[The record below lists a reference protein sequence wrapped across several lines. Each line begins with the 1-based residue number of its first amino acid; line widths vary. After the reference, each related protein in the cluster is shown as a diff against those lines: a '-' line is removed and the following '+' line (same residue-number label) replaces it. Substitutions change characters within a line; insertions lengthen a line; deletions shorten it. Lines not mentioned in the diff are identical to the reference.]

1 MKKNLL
7 TLSLVGVCTFLN
19 AQLTYVGNGALV
31 HIQDKALV
39 YSGGGVKLTGTAK
52 VNVTG
57 DMMVVGNSSD
67 LFETDTNSS
76 FRLLH
81 QGVISSGIY
90 GQLYISGIPQANIT
104 GKVQKEYVD
113 GIHGSTARQQV
124 ALPFYNYSITDL
136 LLTLPHINY
145 TNSALT
151 TTGRWNK
158 RSVFKWNNSS
168 AAFDQLTT
176 ANSSTSVGKPTDYY
190 ILSRLNYNGSVAWDP
205 TVIVDNNSTLAS
217 GTSVAAALTDVNSTK
232 KFFSGVPIS
241 DTDGDTQISLSG
253 ALATNIFGTLGKN
266 KNAYNELYNSYLD
279 DPFVT
284 SKWTGDYGLNVY
296 QQGNPFLTNIDL
308 SMIKKGTTAVNDDD
322 ENFIS
327 NINGIYFY
335 SSGLL
340 NSVYGS
346 NYSST
351 QGVRITFDSS
361 GNPVGAIML
370 NATKQ
375 GGDITGSSGADLLV
389 IRPMQ
394 EFIIKLNDTTPQAL
408 KFNKTRRFAQIAR
421 SSSTSYNVTAAR
433 ISSSNSV
440 TKQLAVILLD
450 DNNMELGRTF
460 YVVNADATTG
470 FSPENARMQATTGST
485 SIYTKEEQVSGGAD
499 VNANYNLFINEANEV
514 DFSGKEIPL
523 VVNNAN
529 AAKLKFFLIE
539 GGKLVEDKGNLSN
552 GKSFYYSNNGTLTKI
567 KSGDTFSLTN
577 TNFTYGLF
585 YEQPAGVL
593 GTSELLKGQTIV
605 AKKDQG
611 YVVRF
616 NKNWKQADIEVY
628 SSVGQLLHSAKK
640 VSTYD
645 DYKLPLD
652 NVTNGVYIVKIKS
665 NDGEIVTK
673 KVIK

>member
-1 MKKNLL
+1 MKKTF
-7 TLSLVGVCTFLN
+7 TLSLVVVGIFLS

-31 HIQDKALV
+31 HIQDQALV
-39 YSGGGVKLTGTAK
+39 YSGGGVKLDGNAK
-52 VNVTG
+52 VENIG
-57 DMMVVGNSSD
+57 DFMIASSSGRFD
-67 LFETDTNSS
+67 VAETAD
-76 FRLLH
+76 FRLKY
-81 QGVISSGIY
+81 VSSSVY
-90 GQLYISGIPQANIT
+90 GQLHVNNVPQDSIT
-104 GKVQKEYVD
+104 GKVNKEYVEV
-113 GIHGSTARQQV
+113 IHGTTGRQQV
-124 ALPFYNYSITDL
+124 ALPFYNYSINDL
-136 LLTLPHINY
+136 QASLPHINVV
-145 TNSALT
+145 NSALT

-158 RSVFKWNNSS
+158 RSVFKWNNATS
-168 AAFDQLTT
+168 AFDQLTT
-176 ANSSTSVGKPTDYY
+176 SLTPIVGKPTDYY
-190 ILSRLNYNGSVAWDP
+190 ILSRRNYDGTIAWDP
-205 TVIVDNNSTLAS
+205 TVTTENIDARPA
-217 GTSVAAALTDVNSTK
+217 GTPTGSQTVDVNTMK
-232 KFFSGVPIS
+232 KIFKGVPVSDLNTADIQITLSEAFSGS
-241 DTDGDTQISLSG
+241 
-253 ALATNIFGTLGKN
+253 FGTNGAAI
-266 KNAYNELYNSYLD
+266 NAYNERYNSYVD

-284 SKWTGDYGLNVY
+284 NKWQGDYGLNLY
-296 QQGNPFLTNIDL
+296 QFGNPFLTNIDL
-308 SMIKKGTTAVNDDD
+308 SLVKKGDPITDD
-322 ENFIS
+322 ENAIS
-327 NINGIYFY
+327 NLNGITYYTSGVENSFPRGTTY
-335 SSGLL
+335 SS
-340 NSVYGS
+340 NAAIA
-346 NYSST
+346 
-351 QGVRITFDSS
+351 RTFDPD
-361 GNPVGAIML
+361 GKVN
-370 NATKQ
+370 
-375 GGDITGSSGADLLV
+375 GGLANDLV
-389 IRPMQ
+389 IKPMQ
-394 EFIIKLNDTTPQAL
+394 TFLIKLTDNAPQSL
-408 KFNKTRRFAQIAR
+408 KFSKTRRFAQTAR
-421 SSSTSYNVTAAR
+421 PDTTPYSVNAR
-433 ISSSNSV
+433 KSNLSVV
-440 TKQLAVILLD
+440 TKQLGVVLYDAND
-450 DNNMELGRTF
+450 QELGRTF
-460 YVVNADATTG
+460 YIVNNEAVTG
-470 FSPENARMQATTGST
+470 FSPEKARMQATTAST
-485 SIYTKEEQVSGGAD
+485 SIYTKEEQLAGGAD
-499 VNANYNLFINEANEV
+499 ANANYNLFINEANEV

>member
-39 YSGGGVKLTGTAK
+39 YSGGGVKLDGNAK
-52 VNVTG
+52 VNAIG
-57 DMMVVGNSSD
+57 DFMVVTPSQS
-67 LFETDTNSS
+67 FEVAPTAD
-76 FRLLH
+76 FRLKY
-81 QGVISSGIY
+81 SSPSVY
-90 GQLYISGIPQANIT
+90 GQLYIKNMPQANIT
-104 GKVQKEYVD
+104 GKVNKEYVD
-113 GIHGSTARQQV
+113 VKHGNTGRQQT

-136 LLTLPHINY
+136 QASLPHINV

-151 TTGRWNK
+151 VTGRFNK
-158 RSVFKWNNSS
+158 RSVFKWNN
-168 AAFDQLTT
+168 ATAVFDQLTT
-176 ANSSTSVGKPTDYY
+176 TLTPTVVGKPTDYY
-190 ILSRLNYNGSVAWDP
+190 ILSRRLYDGTEVWNPTLVAENPNANLQGYVPSSASDLYSA
-205 TVIVDNNSTLAS
+205 NSM
-217 GTSVAAALTDVNSTK
+217 K
-232 KFFSGVPIS
+232 KIFKGVPVS
-241 DTDGDTQISLSG
+241 DLNTADTEVTLSG
-253 ALATNIFGTLGKN
+253 AFNGSFGINGAA
-266 KNAYNELYNSYLD
+266 KNAYNEIYNTYVD

-284 SKWTGDYGLNVY
+284 TKWSADYGKNLY
-296 QQGNPFLTNIDL
+296 QHGNPYLTNIDL
-308 SMIKKGTTAVNDDD
+308 SLVKKGTAATDD
-322 ENFIS
+322 ENAIS
-327 NINGIYFY
+327 NLNGISYY
-335 SSGLL
+335 TSGIE
-340 NSVYGS
+340 NSFPVGS
-346 NYSST
+346 TYAST
-351 QGVRITFDSS
+351 SAVVRTFDSA
-361 GNPVGAIML
+361 GNV
-370 NATKQ
+370 N
-375 GGDITGSSGADLLV
+375 GGLANDLV
-389 IRPMQ
+389 IKPMQ
-394 EFIIKLNDTTPQAL
+394 EFMIKLTDNTSQTL
-408 KFNKTRRFAQIAR
+408 KFSKTRRFAQTAR
-421 SSSTSYNVTAAR
+421 PEATPYSVTAR
-433 ISSSNSV
+433 VSNAPVV
-440 TKQLAVILLD
+440 TKQLGVVLYDANDTEI
-450 DNNMELGRTF
+450 GRTF
-460 YVVNADATTG
+460 YIVNNEAVSG

-485 SIYTKEEQVSGGAD
+485 SIYTKEEQLSSGAD
-499 VNANYNLFINEANEV
+499 VNANYNLFINEANEA

-611 YVVRF
+611 YIVRF

-628 SSVGQLLHSAKK
+628 TSAGQLLHSAKK

>member
-1 MKKNLL
+1 MKKKLL
-7 TLSLVGVCTFLN
+7 TLSLVGACALVN
-19 AQLTYVGNGALV
+19 AQLTYVGNDALF

-39 YSGGGVKLTGTAK
+39 YSGGGVKLDGTAK
-52 VNVTG
+52 VNTIG
-57 DMMVVGNSSD
+57 DFMVVSSSES
-67 LFETDTNSS
+67 FEVAPTAD
-76 FRLLH
+76 FRL
-81 QGVISSGIY
+81 QYSSPFVY
-90 GQLYISGIPQANIT
+90 GQLYIKGMPQANIT
-104 GKVQKEYVD
+104 GKVNKEYVENV
-113 GIHGSTARQQV
+113 HGTTGRQQV
-124 ALPFYNYSITDL
+124 ALPFYNYAITDL
-136 LLTLPHINY
+136 QTSLPYVNINPTY
-145 TNSALT
+145 
-151 TTGRWNK
+151 RWDKNNI
-158 RSVFKWNNSS
+158 FKWNNSL
-168 AAFDQLTT
+168 AVFDPLTASLT
-176 ANSSTSVGKPTDYY
+176 PIVGKATDYY
-190 ILSRLNYNGSVAWDP
+190 ILSRRNKDGSYAWDTTLTAENANP
-205 TVIVDNNSTLAS
+205 DLAGTVTGSPANTLN
-217 GTSVAAALTDVNSTK
+217 TMK
-232 KFFSGVPIS
+232 KIFKGVPVS
-241 DTDGDTQISLSG
+241 DLNTADTEVTLSG
-253 ALATNIFGTLGKN
+253 AFNGSFGINGSGTNDYKE
-266 KNAYNELYNSYLD
+266 KYSSYVD

-284 SKWTGDYGLNVY
+284 TKWSADYGKNLY
-296 QQGNPFLTNIDL
+296 QHGNPYLTNVDL
-308 SMIKKGTTAVNDDD
+308 SLVKKGTTATDD
-322 ENFIS
+322 ENAIS
-327 NINGIYFY
+327 NLNGISYY
-335 SSGLL
+335 TSGIE
-340 NSVYGS
+340 NSFPAGTTYTPTSAV
-346 NYSST
+346 
-351 QGVRITFDSS
+351 VRTFDSA
-361 GNPVGAIML
+361 GNV
-370 NATKQ
+370 N
-375 GGDITGSSGADLLV
+375 GGLANDLV
-389 IRPMQ
+389 IKPMQ
-394 EFIIKLNDTTPQAL
+394 EFMIKLTDNTSQTL
-408 KFNKTRRFAQIAR
+408 KFSKTRRFAQTAR
-421 SSSTSYNVTAAR
+421 PEATPYSVTAR
-433 ISSSNSV
+433 VSNAPVV
-440 TKQLAVILLD
+440 TKQLGVVLYDANDTEI
-450 DNNMELGRTF
+450 GRTF
-460 YVVNADATTG
+460 YIVNNEAVSG

>member
-1 MKKNLL
+1 MKKKIL
-7 TLSLVGVCTFLN
+7 TLSLVGACALVD
-19 AQLTYVGNGALV
+19 AQLTYVGNDALF
-31 HIQDKALV
+31 HIQDEALV
-39 YSGGGVKLTGTAK
+39 YSGGGVKLDGNAK
-52 VNVTG
+52 VNTIG
-57 DMMVVGNSSD
+57 DFMVVTTSQS
-67 LFETDTNSS
+67 FEVAPTAD
-76 FRLLH
+76 FRLKY
-81 QGVISSGIY
+81 SSPSVY
-90 GQLYISGIPQANIT
+90 GQLYIKGMPQANIT
-104 GKVQKEYVD
+104 GKVNKEYVD
-113 GIHGSTARQQV
+113 VKHGNTGRQQV

-136 LLTLPHINY
+136 QASLPHINV

-151 TTGRWNK
+151 VTGRFNK
-158 RSVFKWNNSS
+158 RSVFKWNNVT

-176 ANSSTSVGKPTDYY
+176 TLTPTVVGKPTDYY
-190 ILSRLNYNGSVAWDP
+190 ILSRRLYDGTEVWNPTLVVENPNANLQGYTPSSASDLYSANSMKKIFKGVPVSDLNTADTEVTLAGAFSGSFGINGSGINDYKEKY
-205 TVIVDNNSTLAS
+205 S
-217 GTSVAAALTDVNSTK
+217 
-232 KFFSGVPIS
+232 
-241 DTDGDTQISLSG
+241 
-253 ALATNIFGTLGKN
+253 
-266 KNAYNELYNSYLD
+266 SYVD

-284 SKWTGDYGLNVY
+284 TKWDADYGKNLY
-296 QQGNPFLTNIDL
+296 QHGNPYLTNVDL
-308 SMIKKGTTAVNDDD
+308 SLVKKGTTATDD
-322 ENFIS
+322 ENAIS
-327 NINGIYFY
+327 NLNGISYY
-335 SSGLL
+335 TSGIE
-340 NSVYGS
+340 NSFPAGTTYTTTSAV
-346 NYSST
+346 
-351 QGVRITFDSS
+351 VRTFDSA
-361 GNPVGAIML
+361 GNV
-370 NATKQ
+370 N
-375 GGDITGSSGADLLV
+375 GGLANDLV
-389 IRPMQ
+389 IKPMQ
-394 EFIIKLNDTTPQAL
+394 EFMIKLSDNTSQTL
-408 KFNKTRRFAQIAR
+408 KFSKTRRFAQTAR
-421 SSSTSYNVTAAR
+421 PEATPYSVTARVSKAPV
-433 ISSSNSV
+433 V
-440 TKQLAVILLD
+440 TKQLGVVLYDANDTEI
-450 DNNMELGRTF
+450 GRTF
-460 YVVNADATTG
+460 YIVNNEAVSG

-485 SIYTKEEQVSGGAD
+485 SIYSKEEQVSGGAD

>member
-1 MKKNLL
+1 MYIQRVYKFLKKHKKMKKKLL
-7 TLSLVGVCTFLN
+7 TLSLVGACALVN
-19 AQLTYVGNGALV
+19 AQLTYVGNDALFY
-31 HIQDKALV
+31 IQDKALV
-39 YSGGGVKLTGTAK
+39 YSGGGVKLDGTAK
-52 VNVTG
+52 VNTIG
-57 DMMVVGNSSD
+57 DFMVVSSSQS
-67 LFETDTNSS
+67 FEVAPTAD
-76 FRLLH
+76 FRLKY
-81 QGVISSGIY
+81 SSPSVY
-90 GQLYISGIPQANIT
+90 GQLYIKGMPQANIT
-104 GKVQKEYVD
+104 GKVNKEYVD
-113 GIHGSTARQQV
+113 VKHGNTGRQQV

-136 LLTLPHINY
+136 QASLPHINVA
-145 TNSALT
+145 NSALT
-151 TTGRWNK
+151 VTGRFNK
-158 RSVFKWNNSS
+158 RSVFKWNNVT

-176 ANSSTSVGKPTDYY
+176 TLTPTVVGKPTDYY
-190 ILSRLNYNGSVAWDP
+190 ILSRRLYDGTEVWNPTLVVENPNANLQGYTPSSASDLYSANSMKKIFKGVPVSDLNTADTEVTLAGAFSGSFGINGSGINDYKEKY
-205 TVIVDNNSTLAS
+205 S
-217 GTSVAAALTDVNSTK
+217 
-232 KFFSGVPIS
+232 
-241 DTDGDTQISLSG
+241 
-253 ALATNIFGTLGKN
+253 
-266 KNAYNELYNSYLD
+266 SYVD

-284 SKWTGDYGLNVY
+284 TKWDADYGKNLY
-296 QQGNPFLTNIDL
+296 QHGNPYLTNIDL
-308 SMIKKGTTAVNDDD
+308 SLVKKGTAATDD
-322 ENFIS
+322 ENAIS
-327 NINGIYFY
+327 NLNGISYY
-335 SSGLL
+335 TSGIE
-340 NSVYGS
+340 NSFPAGS
-346 NYSST
+346 TYTST
-351 QGVRITFDSS
+351 SAVVRTFDSA
-361 GNPVGAIML
+361 GNV
-370 NATKQ
+370 N
-375 GGDITGSSGADLLV
+375 GGLANDLV
-389 IRPMQ
+389 IKPMQ
-394 EFIIKLNDTTPQAL
+394 EFMIKLTDNTSQTL
-408 KFNKTRRFAQIAR
+408 KFSKTRRFAQTAR
-421 SSSTSYNVTAAR
+421 PEATPYSVTAR
-433 ISSSNSV
+433 VSNAPVV
-440 TKQLAVILLD
+440 TKQLGVVLYDANDTEI
-450 DNNMELGRTF
+450 GRTF
-460 YVVNADATTG
+460 YIVNNEAVSG

>member
-1 MKKNLL
+1 MYIQRVYKFLKKHKKMKKKLL
-7 TLSLVGVCTFLN
+7 TLSLVGACALVN
-19 AQLTYVGNGALV
+19 AQLTYVGNDALF

-39 YSGGGVKLTGTAK
+39 YSGGGVKLDGTAK
-52 VNVTG
+52 VNTIG
-57 DMMVVGNSSD
+57 DFMVVSSSQS
-67 LFETDTNSS
+67 FEVAPTAD
-76 FRLLH
+76 FRL
-81 QGVISSGIY
+81 QYSSSSVY
-90 GQLYISGIPQANIT
+90 GQLYIKGMPQANIT
-104 GKVQKEYVD
+104 GKVNKEYVD
-113 GIHGSTARQQV
+113 VKHGNTGRQQV

-136 LLTLPHINY
+136 QASLPHINVA
-145 TNSALT
+145 NSALT
-151 TTGRWNK
+151 VTGRFNK
-158 RSVFKWNNSS
+158 RSVFKWNNVT

-176 ANSSTSVGKPTDYY
+176 TLTPTVVGKPTDYY
-190 ILSRLNYNGSVAWDP
+190 ILSRRLYDGTEVWNPTLVAENPNANLQGYTPSSASDLYSANSMKKIFKGVPVSDLNTADTEVTLAGAFSGSFGINGSG
-205 TVIVDNNSTLAS
+205 I
-217 GTSVAAALTDVNSTK
+217 
-232 KFFSGVPIS
+232 
-241 DTDGDTQISLSG
+241 
-253 ALATNIFGTLGKN
+253 N
-266 KNAYNELYNSYLD
+266 KYNEKYSSYVD

-284 SKWTGDYGLNVY
+284 TKWSADYGKNLY
-296 QQGNPFLTNIDL
+296 QHGNPYLTNVDL
-308 SMIKKGTTAVNDDD
+308 SLVKKGTTATDD
-322 ENFIS
+322 ENAIS
-327 NINGIYFY
+327 NLNGISYY
-335 SSGLL
+335 TSGIE
-340 NSVYGS
+340 NSFPVGTIYT
-346 NYSST
+346 ST
-351 QGVRITFDSS
+351 TAVVRTFDSA
-361 GNPVGAIML
+361 GNV
-370 NATKQ
+370 N
-375 GGDITGSSGADLLV
+375 GGLANDLV
-389 IRPMQ
+389 IKPMQ
-394 EFIIKLNDTTPQAL
+394 EFMIKLTDNTSQTL
-408 KFNKTRRFAQIAR
+408 KFSKTRRFAQTAR
-421 SSSTSYNVTAAR
+421 PEATPYSVTAR
-433 ISSSNSV
+433 VSNAPVV
-440 TKQLAVILLD
+440 TKQLGVVLYDANDTEI
-450 DNNMELGRTF
+450 GRTF
-460 YVVNADATTG
+460 YIVNNEAVSG

>member
-1 MKKNLL
+1 M
-7 TLSLVGVCTFLN
+7 N

-31 HIQDKALV
+31 HIQDKALF
-39 YSGGGVKLTGTAK
+39 YSGGGVKLDGNAK
-52 VNVTG
+52 VNTIG
-57 DMMVVGNSSD
+57 DFMVVTTSQS
-67 LFETDTNSS
+67 FEVAPTAD
-76 FRLLH
+76 FRLKY
-81 QGVISSGIY
+81 SSPSVY
-90 GQLYISGIPQANIT
+90 GQLYIKGMPQANIT
-104 GKVQKEYVD
+104 GKVNKEYVD
-113 GIHGSTARQQV
+113 VKHGNTGRQQT

-136 LLTLPHINY
+136 QASLPHINV

-151 TTGRWNK
+151 VTGRFNK
-158 RSVFKWNNSS
+158 RSVFKWNNVT

-176 ANSSTSVGKPTDYY
+176 TLTPTVVGKPTDYY
-190 ILSRLNYNGSVAWDP
+190 ILSRRLYDGTEVWNPTLVVENPNANLQGYTPSSASDLYSANSMKKIFKGVPVSDLNTADTEVTLAGAFSGSFGINGSGINDYKEKY
-205 TVIVDNNSTLAS
+205 S
-217 GTSVAAALTDVNSTK
+217 
-232 KFFSGVPIS
+232 
-241 DTDGDTQISLSG
+241 
-253 ALATNIFGTLGKN
+253 
-266 KNAYNELYNSYLD
+266 SYVD

-284 SKWTGDYGLNVY
+284 TKWDADYGKNLY
-296 QQGNPFLTNIDL
+296 QHGNPYLTNVDL
-308 SMIKKGTTAVNDDD
+308 SLVKKGTTATDD
-322 ENFIS
+322 ENAIS
-327 NINGIYFY
+327 NLNGISYY
-335 SSGLL
+335 TSGIE
-340 NSVYGS
+340 NSFPAGTTYTTTSAV
-346 NYSST
+346 
-351 QGVRITFDSS
+351 VRTFDSA
-361 GNPVGAIML
+361 GNV
-370 NATKQ
+370 N
-375 GGDITGSSGADLLV
+375 GGFANDLV
-389 IRPMQ
+389 IKPMQ
-394 EFIIKLNDTTPQAL
+394 EFMIKLTDNTSQTL
-408 KFNKTRRFAQIAR
+408 KFSKTRRFAQTAR
-421 SSSTSYNVTAAR
+421 PEATPYSVTAR
-433 ISSSNSV
+433 VSNAPVV
-440 TKQLAVILLD
+440 TKQLGVVLYDANDTEI
-450 DNNMELGRTF
+450 GRTF
-460 YVVNADATTG
+460 YIVNNEAVSG

-485 SIYTKEEQVSGGAD
+485 SIYSKEEQVSGGAD

-567 KSGDTFSLTN
+567 KSADTFSLTN

-585 YEQPAGVL
+585 YDQPAGVL

>member
-7 TLSLVGVCTFLN
+7 TLSLVGVCAFVN

-31 HIQDKALV
+31 HVQDKALV
-39 YSGGGVKLTGTAK
+39 YSGGGVKLDGNAK
-52 VNVTG
+52 VNTIG
-57 DMMVVGNSSD
+57 DFMVVTPSQS
-67 LFETDTNSS
+67 FEVAPTAD
-76 FRLLH
+76 FRL
-81 QGVISSGIY
+81 QYSSSSVY
-90 GQLYISGIPQANIT
+90 GQLYIKGMPQANIT
-104 GKVQKEYVD
+104 GKVNKEYVD
-113 GIHGSTARQQV
+113 VKHGNTGRQQV

-136 LLTLPHINY
+136 QASLPHINVA
-145 TNSALT
+145 NSALT
-151 TTGRWNK
+151 VTGRFNK
-158 RSVFKWNNSS
+158 RSVFKWNNTT

-176 ANSSTSVGKPTDYY
+176 TLTPTVVGKPTDYY
-190 ILSRLNYNGSVAWDP
+190 ILSRRLYDGTEVWNPTLVAENPNANLQGYVPSSASDLYSA
-205 TVIVDNNSTLAS
+205 NSM
-217 GTSVAAALTDVNSTK
+217 K
-232 KFFSGVPIS
+232 KIFKGVPVS
-241 DTDGDTQISLSG
+241 DLNTADTEVTLSG
-253 ALATNIFGTLGKN
+253 AFNGSFGTNGAA
-266 KNAYNELYNSYLD
+266 KNAYNEIYNTYVD

-284 SKWTGDYGLNVY
+284 TKWSADYGKNLY
-296 QQGNPFLTNIDL
+296 QHGNPYLTNIDL
-308 SMIKKGTTAVNDDD
+308 SLVKKGTLATDD
-322 ENFIS
+322 ENAIS
-327 NINGIYFY
+327 NLNGISYY
-335 SSGLL
+335 TSGIE
-340 NSVYGS
+340 NSFPAGTTYT
-346 NYSST
+346 ST
-351 QGVRITFDSS
+351 SAVVRTFDSA
-361 GNPVGAIML
+361 GNV
-370 NATKQ
+370 N
-375 GGDITGSSGADLLV
+375 GGFANDLV
-389 IRPMQ
+389 IKPMQ
-394 EFIIKLNDTTPQAL
+394 EFMIKLADNTSQTL
-408 KFNKTRRFAQIAR
+408 KFSKTRRFAQTAR
-421 SSSTSYNVTAAR
+421 PEATPYSVTAR
-433 ISSSNSV
+433 VSNAPVV
-440 TKQLAVILLD
+440 TKQLGVVLYDANDTEI
-450 DNNMELGRTF
+450 GRTF
-460 YVVNADATTG
+460 YIVNNEAVSG

>member
-1 MKKNLL
+1 MKKKLL
-7 TLSLVGVCTFLN
+7 TLSLVGVCALVD
-19 AQLTYVGNGALV
+19 AQLTYVGNSALV
-31 HIQDKALV
+31 HIHDKALV
-39 YSGGGVKLTGTAK
+39 YSGGGVKLDGNAK
-52 VNVTG
+52 VNTIG
-57 DMMVVGNSSD
+57 DFMVVTPSQS
-67 LFETDTNSS
+67 FEVAPTAD
-76 FRLLH
+76 FRLRY
-81 QGVISSGIY
+81 SSPSVY
-90 GQLYISGIPQANIT
+90 GQLYIKGMPQTNIT
-104 GKVQKEYVD
+104 GKVNKEYVD
-113 GIHGSTARQQV
+113 VKHGTTGRQQT

-136 LLTLPHINY
+136 QTSLPHINV
-145 TNSALT
+145 TNSELT
-151 TTGRWNK
+151 VTGRFNK
-158 RSVFKWNNSS
+158 RSVFKWNNAT

-176 ANSSTSVGKPTDYY
+176 TLTPTVVGKPTDYY
-190 ILSRLNYNGSVAWDP
+190 ILSRRLYDGTEVWNPAITTENPNANLQGYVPSG
-205 TVIVDNNSTLAS
+205 AS
-217 GTSVAAALTDVNSTK
+217 DLYSVNSMK
-232 KFFSGVPIS
+232 KIFKGVPVS
-241 DTDGDTQISLSG
+241 DLNTADTEVTLSG
-253 ALATNIFGTLGKN
+253 AFNGSFGTNGAA
-266 KNAYNELYNSYLD
+266 KNAYNEIYNTYVD

-284 SKWTGDYGLNVY
+284 TKWSADYGKNLY
-296 QQGNPFLTNIDL
+296 QHGNPYLTNIDL
-308 SMIKKGTTAVNDDD
+308 SLVKIGTLSTDD
-322 ENFIS
+322 ENAIS
-327 NINGIYFY
+327 NINGISYY
-335 SSGLL
+335 TSGIE
-340 NSVYGS
+340 NSFPAGS
-346 NYSST
+346 TYTST
-351 QGVRITFDSS
+351 SAVVRTFDPN
-361 GNPVGAIML
+361 GIVN
-370 NATKQ
+370 
-375 GGDITGSSGADLLV
+375 GGLANDLV
-389 IRPMQ
+389 IKPMQ
-394 EFIIKLNDTTPQAL
+394 EFMIKLTDNTSQTL
-408 KFNKTRRFAQIAR
+408 KFSKTRRFAQTAR
-421 SSSTSYNVTAAR
+421 PEATPNSVTAR
-433 ISSSNSV
+433 VSSAAVV
-440 TKQLAVILLD
+440 TKQLGVVLYDAN
-450 DNNMELGRTF
+450 DNEIGRTF
-460 YVVNADATTG
+460 YIVNNEAVSG

-485 SIYTKEEQVSGGAD
+485 SIYTKEEQLSGGAD
-499 VNANYNLFINEANEV
+499 VSANYNLFINEANEA

>member
-1 MKKNLL
+1 MKKKLL
-7 TLSLVGVCTFLN
+7 TLSLVGACALVN
-19 AQLTYVGNGALV
+19 AQLTYVGNDALF

-39 YSGGGVKLTGTAK
+39 YSGGGVKLDGTAK
-52 VNVTG
+52 VNTIG
-57 DMMVVGNSSD
+57 DFMVVSSSQS
-67 LFETDTNSS
+67 FEVAPTAD
-76 FRLLH
+76 FRL
-81 QGVISSGIY
+81 QYSSSSVY
-90 GQLYISGIPQANIT
+90 GQLYIKGMPQANIT
-104 GKVQKEYVD
+104 GKVNKEYVD
-113 GIHGSTARQQV
+113 VKHGNTGRQQV

-136 LLTLPHINY
+136 QASLPHINVA
-145 TNSALT
+145 NSALT
-151 TTGRWNK
+151 VTGRFNK
-158 RSVFKWNNSS
+158 RSVFKWNNVT

-176 ANSSTSVGKPTDYY
+176 TLTPTVVGKPTDYY
-190 ILSRLNYNGSVAWDP
+190 ILSRRLYDGTEVWNPTLVAENPNANLQGYTPSSASDLYSANSMKKIFKGVPVSDLNTADTEVTLAGAFSGSFGINGSG
-205 TVIVDNNSTLAS
+205 I
-217 GTSVAAALTDVNSTK
+217 
-232 KFFSGVPIS
+232 
-241 DTDGDTQISLSG
+241 
-253 ALATNIFGTLGKN
+253 N
-266 KNAYNELYNSYLD
+266 KYNEKYSSYVD

-284 SKWTGDYGLNVY
+284 TKWSADYGKNLY
-296 QQGNPFLTNIDL
+296 QHGNPYLTNVDL
-308 SMIKKGTTAVNDDD
+308 SLVKKGTTATDD
-322 ENFIS
+322 ENAIS
-327 NINGIYFY
+327 NLNGISYY
-335 SSGLL
+335 TSGIE
-340 NSVYGS
+340 NSFPVGTIYT
-346 NYSST
+346 ST
-351 QGVRITFDSS
+351 TAVVRTFDSA
-361 GNPVGAIML
+361 GNV
-370 NATKQ
+370 N
-375 GGDITGSSGADLLV
+375 GGLANDLV
-389 IRPMQ
+389 IKPMQ
-394 EFIIKLNDTTPQAL
+394 EFMIKLTDNTSQTL
-408 KFNKTRRFAQIAR
+408 KFSKTRRFAQTAR
-421 SSSTSYNVTAAR
+421 PEATPYSVTAR
-433 ISSSNSV
+433 VSNAPVV
-440 TKQLAVILLD
+440 TKQLGVVLYDANDTEI
-450 DNNMELGRTF
+450 GRTF
-460 YVVNADATTG
+460 YIVNNEAVSG

-577 TNFTYGLF
+577 TNFIYGLF
-585 YEQPAGVL
+585 YDQPAGVL

>member
-1 MKKNLL
+1 MKKKIL
-7 TLSLVGVCTFLN
+7 TLSLVGACALVD
-19 AQLTYVGNGALV
+19 AQLTYVGNDALF
-31 HIQDKALV
+31 HIQDEALV
-39 YSGGGVKLTGTAK
+39 YSGGGVKLDGNAK
-52 VNVTG
+52 VNTIG
-57 DMMVVGNSSD
+57 DFMVVTTSQS
-67 LFETDTNSS
+67 FEVAPTAD
-76 FRLLH
+76 FRLKY
-81 QGVISSGIY
+81 SSPSVY
-90 GQLYISGIPQANIT
+90 GQLYIKGMPQANIT
-104 GKVQKEYVD
+104 GKVNKEYVD
-113 GIHGSTARQQV
+113 VKHGNTGRQQT

-136 LLTLPHINY
+136 QASLPHINV

-151 TTGRWNK
+151 VTGRFNK
-158 RSVFKWNNSS
+158 RSVFKWNNVT

-176 ANSSTSVGKPTDYY
+176 TLTPTVVGKPTDYY
-190 ILSRLNYNGSVAWDP
+190 ILSRRLYDGTEVWNPTLVVENPNANLQGYTPSSASDLYSANSMKKIFKGVPVSDLNTADTEVTLAGAFSGSFGINGSG
-205 TVIVDNNSTLAS
+205 I
-217 GTSVAAALTDVNSTK
+217 
-232 KFFSGVPIS
+232 
-241 DTDGDTQISLSG
+241 
-253 ALATNIFGTLGKN
+253 N
-266 KNAYNELYNSYLD
+266 KYNEKYSSYVD

-284 SKWTGDYGLNVY
+284 TKWSADYGKNLY
-296 QQGNPFLTNIDL
+296 QHGNPYLTNVDL
-308 SMIKKGTTAVNDDD
+308 SLVKKGTTATDD
-322 ENFIS
+322 ENAIS
-327 NINGIYFY
+327 NLNGISYY
-335 SSGLL
+335 TSGIE
-340 NSVYGS
+340 NSFPVGTIYT
-346 NYSST
+346 ST
-351 QGVRITFDSS
+351 TAVVRTFDSA
-361 GNPVGAIML
+361 GNV
-370 NATKQ
+370 N
-375 GGDITGSSGADLLV
+375 GGLANDLV
-389 IRPMQ
+389 IKPMQ
-394 EFIIKLNDTTPQAL
+394 EFMIKLTDNTSQTL
-408 KFNKTRRFAQIAR
+408 KFSKTRRFAQTAR
-421 SSSTSYNVTAAR
+421 PEATPYSVTAR
-433 ISSSNSV
+433 VSNAPVV
-440 TKQLAVILLD
+440 TKQLGVVLYDANDTEI
-450 DNNMELGRTF
+450 GRTF
-460 YVVNADATTG
+460 YIVNNEAVSG
-470 FSPENARMQATTGST
+470 YSPENARMQATTGST
-485 SIYTKEEQVSGGAD
+485 SIYSKEEQVSGGAD

-585 YEQPAGVL
+585 YDQPAGVL

>member
-7 TLSLVGVCTFLN
+7 TLSLVGVCAFVN

-31 HIQDKALV
+31 HVQDKALV
-39 YSGGGVKLTGTAK
+39 YSGGGVKLDGNAK
-52 VNVTG
+52 VNTIG
-57 DMMVVGNSSD
+57 DFMVVTSSQS
-67 LFETDTNSS
+67 FEVAPTAD
-76 FRLLH
+76 FRL
-81 QGVISSGIY
+81 QYSSSSVY
-90 GQLYISGIPQANIT
+90 GQLYIKGMPQANIT
-104 GKVQKEYVD
+104 GKVNKEYVD
-113 GIHGSTARQQV
+113 VKHGNTGRQQV

-136 LLTLPHINY
+136 QASLPHINVA
-145 TNSALT
+145 NSALT
-151 TTGRWNK
+151 VTGRFNK
-158 RSVFKWNNSS
+158 RSVFKWNNTT

-176 ANSSTSVGKPTDYY
+176 TLTPTVVGKPTDYY
-190 ILSRLNYNGSVAWDP
+190 ILSRRLYDGTEVWNPTLVAENPNANLQGYVPSSASDLYSANSMKKIFKGVPVSDLNTSDTEV
-205 TVIVDNNSTLAS
+205 TLA
-217 GTSVAAALTDVNSTK
+217 GA
-232 KFFSGVPIS
+232 FSGS
-241 DTDGDTQISLSG
+241 
-253 ALATNIFGTLGKN
+253 FGTNGAT
-266 KNAYNELYNSYLD
+266 KNAYNESYNTYVD

-284 SKWTGDYGLNVY
+284 TKWSADYGKNLY
-296 QQGNPFLTNIDL
+296 QHGNPYLTNVDL
-308 SMIKKGTTAVNDDD
+308 SLVKKGTTATDD
-322 ENFIS
+322 ENAIS
-327 NINGIYFY
+327 NLNGISYY
-335 SSGLL
+335 TSGIE
-340 NSVYGS
+340 NSFPVGTIYT
-346 NYSST
+346 ST
-351 QGVRITFDSS
+351 TAVVRTFDSA
-361 GNPVGAIML
+361 GNV
-370 NATKQ
+370 N
-375 GGDITGSSGADLLV
+375 GGLANDLV
-389 IRPMQ
+389 IKPMQ
-394 EFIIKLNDTTPQAL
+394 EFMIKLTDNTSQTL
-408 KFNKTRRFAQIAR
+408 KFSKTRRFAQTAR
-421 SSSTSYNVTAAR
+421 PEATPYSVTAR
-433 ISSSNSV
+433 VSNAPVV
-440 TKQLAVILLD
+440 TKQLGVVLYDANDTEI
-450 DNNMELGRTF
+450 GRTF
-460 YVVNADATTG
+460 YIVNNEAVSG

>member
-1 MKKNLL
+1 MKKKLL
-7 TLSLVGVCTFLN
+7 TLSLVGACALVN
-19 AQLTYVGNGALV
+19 AQLTYVGNDALF

-39 YSGGGVKLTGTAK
+39 YSGGGVKLDGTAK
-52 VNVTG
+52 VNTIG
-57 DMMVVGNSSD
+57 DFMVVSSSES
-67 LFETDTNSS
+67 FEVAPTAD
-76 FRLLH
+76 FRL
-81 QGVISSGIY
+81 QYSSSSVY
-90 GQLYISGIPQANIT
+90 GQLYIKGMPQANIT
-104 GKVQKEYVD
+104 GKVNKEYVD
-113 GIHGSTARQQV
+113 VKHGNTGRQQV

-136 LLTLPHINY
+136 QASLPHINVA
-145 TNSALT
+145 NSALT
-151 TTGRWNK
+151 VTGRFNK
-158 RSVFKWNNSS
+158 RSVFKWNNTT

-176 ANSSTSVGKPTDYY
+176 TLTPTVVGKPTDYY
-190 ILSRLNYNGSVAWDP
+190 ILSRRLYDGTEVWNPTLVAENPNANLQGYVPSSASDLYSANSMKKIFKGVPVSDLNTTDTEV
-205 TVIVDNNSTLAS
+205 TLA
-217 GTSVAAALTDVNSTK
+217 GA
-232 KFFSGVPIS
+232 FSGS
-241 DTDGDTQISLSG
+241 
-253 ALATNIFGTLGKN
+253 FGTNGAI
-266 KNAYNELYNSYLD
+266 KNAYNESYNTYVD

-284 SKWTGDYGLNVY
+284 TKWSADYGKNLY
-296 QQGNPFLTNIDL
+296 QHGNPYLTNVDL
-308 SMIKKGTTAVNDDD
+308 SLVKKGTTATDD
-322 ENFIS
+322 ENAIS
-327 NINGIYFY
+327 NLNGISYY
-335 SSGLL
+335 TSGIE
-340 NSVYGS
+340 NSFPVGTIYT
-346 NYSST
+346 ST
-351 QGVRITFDSS
+351 TAVVRTFDSA
-361 GNPVGAIML
+361 GNV
-370 NATKQ
+370 N
-375 GGDITGSSGADLLV
+375 GGLANDLV
-389 IRPMQ
+389 IKPMQ
-394 EFIIKLNDTTPQAL
+394 EFMIKLTDNTSQTL
-408 KFNKTRRFAQIAR
+408 KFSKTRRFAQTAR
-421 SSSTSYNVTAAR
+421 PEATPYSVTAR
-433 ISSSNSV
+433 VSNAPVV
-440 TKQLAVILLD
+440 TKQLGVVLYDSNDTEI
-450 DNNMELGRTF
+450 GRTF
-460 YVVNADATTG
+460 YIVNNEAVSG

-628 SSVGQLLHSAKK
+628 TSVGQLLHSAKK

>member
-7 TLSLVGVCTFLN
+7 TLSLVGVCAFVN

-39 YSGGGVKLTGTAK
+39 YSGGGVKLYGNAK
-52 VNVTG
+52 VNTIG
-57 DMMVVGNSSD
+57 DFMVVTTSQS
-67 LFETDTNSS
+67 FEVAPTAD
-76 FRLLH
+76 FRLKY
-81 QGVISSGIY
+81 SSPSVY
-90 GQLYISGIPQANIT
+90 GQLYIKGMPQANIT
-104 GKVQKEYVD
+104 GKVNKEYVD
-113 GIHGSTARQQV
+113 VKHGNTGRQQV

-136 LLTLPHINY
+136 QASLPHINVA
-145 TNSALT
+145 NSALT
-151 TTGRWNK
+151 VTGRFNK
-158 RSVFKWNNSS
+158 RSVFKWNNTT

-176 ANSSTSVGKPTDYY
+176 ALTPTVVGKPSDYY
-190 ILSRLNYNGSVAWDP
+190 ILSRRLYDGTEVWNPTLVAENPNANLQGYVPSSASDLYAA
-205 TVIVDNNSTLAS
+205 NSM
-217 GTSVAAALTDVNSTK
+217 K
-232 KFFSGVPIS
+232 KIFKGVPVS
-241 DTDGDTQISLSG
+241 DLNTADTEVTLSG
-253 ALATNIFGTLGKN
+253 AFNGSFGTNGAA
-266 KNAYNELYNSYLD
+266 KNAYNEIYNTYVD

-284 SKWTGDYGLNVY
+284 TKWSADYGKNLY
-296 QQGNPFLTNIDL
+296 QHGNPYLTNIDL
-308 SMIKKGTTAVNDDD
+308 SLVKIGTLSTDD
-322 ENFIS
+322 ENAIS
-327 NINGIYFY
+327 NINGISYY
-335 SSGLL
+335 TSGIE
-340 NSVYGS
+340 NSFPAGS
-346 NYSST
+346 TYTST
-351 QGVRITFDSS
+351 SAVVRTFDPN
-361 GNPVGAIML
+361 GIVN
-370 NATKQ
+370 
-375 GGDITGSSGADLLV
+375 GGLANDLV
-389 IRPMQ
+389 IKPMQ
-394 EFIIKLNDTTPQAL
+394 EFMIKLTDNTSQTL
-408 KFNKTRRFAQIAR
+408 KFSKTRRFAQTAR
-421 SSSTSYNVTAAR
+421 PEATPNSVTAR
-433 ISSSNSV
+433 VSSAAVV
-440 TKQLAVILLD
+440 TKQLGVVLYDANDTEI
-450 DNNMELGRTF
+450 GRTF
-460 YVVNADATTG
+460 YIVNNEAVSG

-485 SIYTKEEQVSGGAD
+485 SIYTKEEQLSGGAD

-605 AKKDQG
+605 SKKDQG
-611 YVVRF
+611 YVVKF
-616 NKNWKQADIEVY
+616 NKNLKQADIEVY

>member
-1 MKKNLL
+1 MKKKLL
-7 TLSLVGVCTFLN
+7 TLSLVGVCAFVN

-31 HIQDKALV
+31 HVQDKALV
-39 YSGGGVKLTGTAK
+39 YSGGGVKLDGNAK
-52 VNVTG
+52 VNTIG
-57 DMMVVGNSSD
+57 DFMVVTSSQS
-67 LFETDTNSS
+67 FEVAPTAD
-76 FRLLH
+76 FRL
-81 QGVISSGIY
+81 QYSSSSVY
-90 GQLYISGIPQANIT
+90 GQLYIKGMPQANIT
-104 GKVQKEYVD
+104 GKVNKEYVD
-113 GIHGSTARQQV
+113 VKHGNTGRQQV

-136 LLTLPHINY
+136 QASLPHINVA
-145 TNSALT
+145 NSALT
-151 TTGRWNK
+151 VTGRFNK
-158 RSVFKWNNSS
+158 RSVFKWNNTT

-176 ANSSTSVGKPTDYY
+176 TLTPTVVGKPTDYY
-190 ILSRLNYNGSVAWDP
+190 ILSRRLYDGTEVWNPTLVAENPNANLQGYVPSSASDLYSANSMKKIFKGVPVSDLNTSDTEV
-205 TVIVDNNSTLAS
+205 TLA
-217 GTSVAAALTDVNSTK
+217 GA
-232 KFFSGVPIS
+232 FSGS
-241 DTDGDTQISLSG
+241 
-253 ALATNIFGTLGKN
+253 FGTNGAT
-266 KNAYNELYNSYLD
+266 KNAYNESYNTYVD

-284 SKWTGDYGLNVY
+284 TKWSADYGKNLY
-296 QQGNPFLTNIDL
+296 QHGNPYLTNVDL
-308 SMIKKGTTAVNDDD
+308 SLVKKGTTATDD
-322 ENFIS
+322 ENAIS
-327 NINGIYFY
+327 NLNGISYY
-335 SSGLL
+335 TSGIE
-340 NSVYGS
+340 NSFPVGTIYT
-346 NYSST
+346 ST
-351 QGVRITFDSS
+351 TAVVRTFDSA
-361 GNPVGAIML
+361 GNV
-370 NATKQ
+370 N
-375 GGDITGSSGADLLV
+375 GGLANDLV
-389 IRPMQ
+389 IKPMQ
-394 EFIIKLNDTTPQAL
+394 EFMIKLTDNTSQTL
-408 KFNKTRRFAQIAR
+408 KFSKTRRFAQTAR
-421 SSSTSYNVTAAR
+421 PEATPYSVTAR
-433 ISSSNSV
+433 VSNAPVV
-440 TKQLAVILLD
+440 TKQLGVVLYDANDTEI
-450 DNNMELGRTF
+450 GRTF
-460 YVVNADATTG
+460 YIVNNEAVSG

>member
-7 TLSLVGVCTFLN
+7 TLSLVGVCAFVN
-19 AQLTYVGNGALV
+19 AQLTYVGNGALI
-31 HIQDKALV
+31 HIEDKALV
-39 YSGGGVKLTGTAK
+39 YSGGGVKLAGNSK
-52 VNVTG
+52 VNTEG
-57 DMMVVGNSSD
+57 DFMVDTSTES
-67 LFETDTNSS
+67 FEIAPTAD
-76 FRLLH
+76 FRLRYASPF
-81 QGVISSGIY
+81 VY
-90 GQLYISGIPQANIT
+90 GQLYIKGMPQANIT
-104 GKVQKEYVD
+104 GKVNKEYVD
-113 GIHGSTARQQV
+113 LKHGNTGRQQT

-136 LLTLPHINY
+136 QASLPHINVS
-145 TNSALT
+145 NSALT
-151 TTGRWNK
+151 VTGRFNK
-158 RSVFKWNNSS
+158 RSVFKWNNTTAS
-168 AAFDQLTT
+168 FDQLTT
-176 ANSSTSVGKPTDYY
+176 TLTPTVVGKPTDYY
-190 ILSRLNYNGSVAWDP
+190 ILSRRLYDGTEVWNPTLVAENPNANLQGYVPSSASDLYSANSMKKIFKGVPVSDLNTADTEV
-205 TVIVDNNSTLAS
+205 TLA
-217 GTSVAAALTDVNSTK
+217 GA
-232 KFFSGVPIS
+232 FSGS
-241 DTDGDTQISLSG
+241 
-253 ALATNIFGTLGKN
+253 FGTNGAT
-266 KNAYNELYNSYLD
+266 KNAYNESYNTYVD

-284 SKWTGDYGLNVY
+284 TKWSADYGKNLY
-296 QQGNPFLTNIDL
+296 QHGNPYLTNVDL
-308 SMIKKGTTAVNDDD
+308 SLVKKGTTATDD
-322 ENFIS
+322 ENAIS
-327 NINGIYFY
+327 NLNGISYY
-335 SSGLL
+335 TSGIE
-340 NSVYGS
+340 NSFPVGTIYT
-346 NYSST
+346 ST
-351 QGVRITFDSS
+351 TAVVRTFDSA
-361 GNPVGAIML
+361 GNV
-370 NATKQ
+370 N
-375 GGDITGSSGADLLV
+375 GGLANDLV
-389 IRPMQ
+389 IKPMQ
-394 EFIIKLNDTTPQAL
+394 EFMIKLTDNTSQTL
-408 KFNKTRRFAQIAR
+408 KFSKTRRFAQTAR
-421 SSSTSYNVTAAR
+421 PEATPYSVTAR
-433 ISSSNSV
+433 VSNAPVV
-440 TKQLAVILLD
+440 TKQLGVVLYDANETEI
-450 DNNMELGRTF
+450 GRTF
-460 YVVNADATTG
+460 YIVNNEAVSG

-485 SIYTKEEQVSGGAD
+485 SIYTMEEQVSGGAD
-499 VNANYNLFINEANEV
+499 VNDNYNLFINEANEV

>member
-39 YSGGGVKLTGTAK
+39 YSGGGVKLDGTAK
-52 VNVTG
+52 VNTIG
-57 DMMVVGNSSD
+57 DFMVVSSSQS
-67 LFETDTNSS
+67 FEVAPTAD
-76 FRLLH
+76 FRLRY
-81 QGVISSGIY
+81 SSPSVY
-90 GQLYISGIPQANIT
+90 GQLYIKGMPQANIT
-104 GKVQKEYVD
+104 GKVNKEYVD
-113 GIHGSTARQQV
+113 VKHGNTGRQQV

-136 LLTLPHINY
+136 QASLPHINVA
-145 TNSALT
+145 NSALT
-151 TTGRWNK
+151 VTGRFNK
-158 RSVFKWNNSS
+158 RSVFKWNNTT

-176 ANSSTSVGKPTDYY
+176 TLTPTVVGKPTDYY
-190 ILSRLNYNGSVAWDP
+190 ILSRRLYDGTEVWNPTLVVENPNANLQGYTPSSASDLYSANSMKKIFKGVPVSDLNTADTEVTLAGAFSGSFGINGSGINDYKEKY
-205 TVIVDNNSTLAS
+205 S
-217 GTSVAAALTDVNSTK
+217 
-232 KFFSGVPIS
+232 
-241 DTDGDTQISLSG
+241 
-253 ALATNIFGTLGKN
+253 
-266 KNAYNELYNSYLD
+266 SYVD

-284 SKWTGDYGLNVY
+284 TKWSADYGKNLY
-296 QQGNPFLTNIDL
+296 QHGNPYLTNVDL
-308 SMIKKGTTAVNDDD
+308 SLVKKGTTATDD
-322 ENFIS
+322 ENAIS
-327 NINGIYFY
+327 NLNGISYY
-335 SSGLL
+335 TSGIE
-340 NSVYGS
+340 NSFPVGTIYT
-346 NYSST
+346 ST
-351 QGVRITFDSS
+351 TAVVRTFDSA
-361 GNPVGAIML
+361 GNV
-370 NATKQ
+370 N
-375 GGDITGSSGADLLV
+375 GGLANDLV
-389 IRPMQ
+389 IKPMQ
-394 EFIIKLNDTTPQAL
+394 EFMIKLSDNTSQTL
-408 KFNKTRRFAQIAR
+408 KFSKTRRFAQTAR
-421 SSSTSYNVTAAR
+421 PEATPYSVTAR
-433 ISSSNSV
+433 VSNAPVV
-440 TKQLAVILLD
+440 TKQLGVVLYDANDTEI
-450 DNNMELGRTF
+450 GRTF
-460 YVVNADATTG
+460 YIVNNEAVSG

>member
-1 MKKNLL
+1 MKKKLL
-7 TLSLVGVCTFLN
+7 TLSLVGLCTFVG
-19 AQLTYVGNGALV
+19 AQLTYVGDGALV
-31 HIQDKALV
+31 HIQDEALV
-39 YSGGGVKLTGTAK
+39 YSGGGVKLVGTAK
-52 VNVTG
+52 VNTIG
-57 DMMVVGNSSD
+57 DFMVVTPSES
-67 LFETDTNSS
+67 FEVAPTAD
-76 FRLLH
+76 FRL
-81 QGVISSGIY
+81 GYSSPSVY
-90 GQLYISGIPQANIT
+90 GQLYISGIPQGDGVTTGII
-104 GKVQKEYVD
+104 GKVNKEYVD
-113 GIHGSTARQQV
+113 VAHGTTGRQQT
-124 ALPFYNYSITDL
+124 ALPFYNFSITDL
-136 LLTLPHINY
+136 QAVLPYINI

-151 TTGRWNK
+151 STGRWNK
-158 RSVFKWNNSS
+158 RSVFKWNNATS
-168 AAFDQLTT
+168 AFDQLT
-176 ANSSTSVGKPTDYY
+176 SSLTPIVGKPTDYY
-190 ILSRLNYNGSVAWDP
+190 ILSRRNYDGTIAWDP
-205 TVIVDNNSTLAS
+205 TLTAENPDALIAGTATGSPITAANTMKKIFKGVPVSDLNTADTEVTLA
-217 GTSVAAALTDVNSTK
+217 GA
-232 KFFSGVPIS
+232 FSGSFGIN
-241 DTDGDTQISLSG
+241 GSG
-253 ALATNIFGTLGKN
+253 IN
-266 KNAYNELYNSYLD
+266 KYNEKYSSYVD

-284 SKWTGDYGLNVY
+284 TKWNADYGKNLY
-296 QQGNPFLTNIDL
+296 QHGNPYLTNIDL
-308 SMIKKGTTAVNDDD
+308 SLVKKGTLATDD
-322 ENFIS
+322 ENAIS
-327 NINGIYFY
+327 NINGISYY
-335 SSGLL
+335 TSGIE
-340 NSVYGS
+340 NSFPAGTTYTTTSAV
-346 NYSST
+346 
-351 QGVRITFDSS
+351 VRTFDSA
-361 GNPVGAIML
+361 GNV
-370 NATKQ
+370 N
-375 GGDITGSSGADLLV
+375 GGLANDLV
-389 IRPMQ
+389 IKPMQ
-394 EFIIKLNDTTPQAL
+394 EFMIKLTDNTSQTL
-408 KFNKTRRFAQIAR
+408 KFSKTRRFAQTAR
-421 SSSTSYNVTAAR
+421 PEATPYSVTARVRNAPV
-433 ISSSNSV
+433 V
-440 TKQLAVILLD
+440 TKQLGVVLYDANDTEI
-450 DNNMELGRTF
+450 GRTF
-460 YVVNADATTG
+460 YIVNNEAVSG

-640 VSTYD
+640 VSTYE